1 MEIVSYILTLATGAV
16 ISWGWTALYYRR
28 RKARGDLS

>member
-16 ISWGWTALYYRR
+16 ISWAWTVLYYRR
-28 RKARGDLS
+28 KKEFRGE

>member
-16 ISWGWTALYYRR
+16 ISWGWTVLYYRR
-28 RKARGDLS
+28 KKEFRGE